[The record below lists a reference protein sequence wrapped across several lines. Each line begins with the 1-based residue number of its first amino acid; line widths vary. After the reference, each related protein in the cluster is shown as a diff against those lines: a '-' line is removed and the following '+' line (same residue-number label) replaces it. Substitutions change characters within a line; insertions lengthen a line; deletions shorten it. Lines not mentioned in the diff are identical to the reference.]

1 MSKNKT
7 LNYRWF
13 ILAVG
18 VITMLFAGIIYA
30 WSILKVPFASELGFT
45 ADSLA
50 LNFTLTMS
58 FFCLGGLG
66 SSWLSKKIGIRF
78 SILISGVLAGVGFI
92 LTSFLKEGQTLL
104 IFVTYALM
112 SGLGIGMAYI
122 LIISTVNSWFP
133 DKKGLSSG
141 ALMMGFGA
149 SSLILGNLADALFE
163 SSIGWRATYIILGIA
178 LGTVV
183 CVSALF
189 IKRPNADVVFPAPK
203 KRSKAATE
211 VLELKDIKRTKQI

>member
-1 MSKNKT
+1 MSKNKA

-66 SSWLSKKIGIRF
+66 SSFLIKKIGTAL
-78 SILISGVLAGVGFI
+78 SIVISGALAAVGFV
-92 LTSFLKEGQTLL
+92 LTSFIGEG
-104 IFVTYALM
+104 
-112 SGLGIGMAYI
+112 
-122 LIISTVNSWFP
+122 
-133 DKKGLSSG
+133 G
-141 ALMMGFGA
+141 ALLLYVMIF
-149 SSLILGNLADALFE
+149 
-163 SSIGWRATYIILGIA
+163 
-178 LGTVV
+178 
-183 CVSALF
+183 
-189 IKRPNADVVFPAPK
+189 
-203 KRSKAATE
+203 
-211 VLELKDIKRTKQI
+211 